1 MKYITISNKISS
13 TIRNV
18 FFGCIIK
25 VMSNLLLKF
34 KKFKLKFMI
43 IIDLLKC
50 LYQKKIKKALHISK
64 IKTIQTIS
72 STIEN

>member
-1 MKYITISNKISS
+1 
-13 TIRNV
+13 
-18 FFGCIIK
+18 
-25 VMSNLLLKF
+25 MSNLLLKF
-34 KKFKLKFMI
+34 EKFNLKFMI

-50 LYQKKIKKALHISK
+50 FYQKQIKKALHISK